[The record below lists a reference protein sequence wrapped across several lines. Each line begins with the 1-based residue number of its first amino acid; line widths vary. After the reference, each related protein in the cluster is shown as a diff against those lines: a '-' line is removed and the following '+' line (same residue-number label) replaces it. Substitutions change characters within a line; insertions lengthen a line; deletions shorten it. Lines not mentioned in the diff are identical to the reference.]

1 MKKIYVFFV
10 FIFLFIKNLSTYYC
24 AEEINLESGTLSI
37 SHGGKKKLNGVVAS
51 IGENIKIKSDLL
63 IFENDKVFEFID
75 NVIVY
80 VEDDIKITCQ
90 KCVYSAHEQT
100 VVFYDVNI
108 IKNDITFSSS
118 KCYYYIKKKILEYKD
133 GGRIC
138 KEQTTIFG
146 QNGTF
151 YIAEGRIQ
159 MSNNIIIEI
168 IFNDKNIKIK
178 CDIFDYNITKKKVF
192 LDGNTKI
199 ETDIGGKDNFILTT
213 LNNVRYEID
222 NGMVFF
228 EKIKFNFKNN
238 VGTSNTAVFDLNK
251 SEIKIKGNVQLKLF
265 DGSELICGS
274 INYDF
279 LKNNGL
285 CDGKPIVS
293 INKNTK
299 ICFEDIAFNL

>member
-1 MKKIYVFFV
+1 M
-10 FIFLFIKNLSTYYC
+10 
-24 AEEINLESGTLSI
+24 
-37 SHGGKKKLNGVVAS
+37 
-51 IGENIKIKSDLL
+51 
-63 IFENDKVFEFID
+63 
-75 NVIVY
+75 
-80 VEDDIKITCQ
+80 
-90 KCVYSAHEQT
+90 
-100 VVFYDVNI
+100 
-108 IKNDITFSSS
+108 
-118 KCYYYIKKKILEYKD
+118 
-133 GGRIC
+133 
-138 KEQTTIFG
+138 
-146 QNGTF
+146 
-151 YIAEGRIQ
+151 
-159 MSNNIIIEI
+159 
-168 IFNDKNIKIK
+168 
-178 CDIFDYNITKKKVF
+178 
-192 LDGNTKI
+192 
-199 ETDIGGKDNFILTT
+199 
-213 LNNVRYEID
+213 NNVRYEID